1 MRSKVLI
8 LAVIFCAAS
17 GINSSAE
24 ERKVSGEISLTAQH
38 LNIEGNEAKLMSIGI
53 SGTVSMAT

>member
-1 MRSKVLI
+1 MKFKVLI

-24 ERKVSGEISLTAQH
+24 ERKLSGEMSLTAQH
-38 LNIEGNEAKLMSIGI
+38 LNIAGNESQIQ
-53 SGTVSMAT
+53 